1 MSAITI
7 TRATWHTN
15 EQTIKSIR
23 MPVFVEEQNVPF
35 DIDFD
40 HNDASAIHWLARN
53 EQGRAIGTARM
64 LSDGHFGR
72 MAVLKESRNQGIGR
86 QIMQAALEYAIHAG
100 MEKVYLNAQL
110 HARAF
115 YERLGFSP
123 YGDVFLEANIEHIGM
138 ARRP

>member
-1 MSAITI
+1 MRAITI
-7 TRATWHTN
+7 TRATWQTD

-40 HNDASAIHWLARN
+40 LNDASAIHWLARH

-72 MAVLKESRNQGIGR
+72 MAVLKESRNKGIGR
-86 QIMQAALEYAIHAG
+86 QIMQSALEYAMHAG
-100 MEKVYLNAQL
+100 ME
-110 HARAF
+110 
-115 YERLGFSP
+115 
-123 YGDVFLEANIEHIGM
+123 
-138 ARRP
+138 

>member
-1 MSAITI
+1 
-7 TRATWHTN
+7 
-15 EQTIKSIR
+15 
-23 MPVFVEEQNVPF
+23 
-35 DIDFD
+35 
-40 HNDASAIHWLARN
+40 
-53 EQGRAIGTARM
+53 
-64 LSDGHFGR
+64 
-72 MAVLKESRNQGIGR
+72 
-86 QIMQAALEYAIHAG
+86 

>member
-7 TRATWHTN
+7 TRATWHTD

-53 EQGRAIGTARM
+53 EQGGAIGTARM

-72 MAVLKESRNQGIGR
+72 MAVQKKAAIRVLGAKLCR
-86 QIMQAALEYAIHAG
+86 QLWTTQCMREWKRFI
-100 MEKVYLNAQL
+100 
-110 HARAF
+110 
-115 YERLGFSP
+115 
-123 YGDVFLEANIEHIGM
+123 
-138 ARRP
+138 